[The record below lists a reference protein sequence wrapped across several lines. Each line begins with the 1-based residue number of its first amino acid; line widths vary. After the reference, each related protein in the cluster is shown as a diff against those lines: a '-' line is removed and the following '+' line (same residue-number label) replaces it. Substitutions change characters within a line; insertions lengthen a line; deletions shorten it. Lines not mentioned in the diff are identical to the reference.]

1 MTEIDIVTTTFVLPQ
16 KNSWHIVYI
25 LLTLKP
31 MIQLPKKP
39 KNSLMKNDMECK
51 FKNRLSSRC
60 NVQNSIQIGRVLSGK
75 QGLLFINTLNKSY
88 GK

>member
-1 MTEIDIVTTTFVLPQ
+1 MTEIDIVTTTFVLLQ

-39 KNSLMKNDMECK
+39 KNSLMKNDME
-51 FKNRLSSRC
+51 
-60 NVQNSIQIGRVLSGK
+60 
-75 QGLLFINTLNKSY
+75 
-88 GK
+88 

>member
-39 KNSLMKNDMECK
+39 KKSLMENDMECK

-60 NVQNSIQIGRVLSGK
+60 NVQNSI
-75 QGLLFINTLNKSY
+75 
-88 GK
+88 

>member
-16 KNSWHIVYI
+16 KISWHIVYI
-25 LLTLKP
+25 LLTHKP
-31 MIQLPKKP
+31 MIQLPKKA

-60 NVQNSIQIGRVLSGK
+60 NVQNSM
-75 QGLLFINTLNKSY
+75 
-88 GK
+88 

>member
-39 KNSLMKNDMECK
+39 KNSLMKNKCVSLRTDLALDVMSRIVY
-51 FKNRLSSRC
+51 RL
-60 NVQNSIQIGRVLSGK
+60 VE
-75 QGLLFINTLNKSY
+75 F
-88 GK
+88 